1 MQLPEATEELFSNLR
16 HYLAAMDE
24 TAYCM
29 PIEALSNSTLGQHT
43 RHVIEFFQCIAE
55 QSDSGVL
62 SYDKRPRDHFIEE
75 SPKAALVAL
84 ENISQW
90 VESSFADRHLLLQ
103 VSVNETSDATT
114 LIPTTCLREWNYA
127 LEHAIHHMA
136 MIRIGAKF
144 ATPDLA
150 LPENFGVG
158 YATIKYRKG
167 CVQ

>member
-1 MQLPEATEELFSNLR
+1 MQLPEATEDVFTNLR
-16 HYLAAMDE
+16 HYLKLVDE
-24 TAYCM
+24 DAYRK
-29 PIEALSNSTLGQHT
+29 PIEALSKATLGQHT
-43 RHVIEFFQCIAE
+43 RHAIEFFQCIAE
-55 QSDSGVL
+55 QSGTGVL
-62 SYDKRPRDHFIEE
+62 SYDKRHRNHLIEE

-90 VESSFADRHLLLQ
+90 AGSSFADKHLLLQ
-103 VSVNETSDATT
+103 VSLSETSHAAT

-136 MIRIGAKF
+136 IIRIGAKF
-144 ATPDLA
+144 ATPELS

-158 YATIKYRKG
+158 YATIKYRKK